1 MEQIAEAGIAGG
13 AAGVRAAVTGVWLCA
28 AAASAVASLPAVM
41 WLAGCSPL
49 GIIYLVYLLVAR
61 TTTLFV
67 QINSLQLHSNELSS
81 LRGYADRVDI

>member
-1 MEQIAEAGIAGG
+1 MVG
-13 AAGVRAAVTGVWLCA
+13 ACA
-28 AAASAVASLPAVM
+28 AVM

-81 LRGYADRVDI
+81 LISQGICCPCGRMTRIDRGIAFKRA